1 MDRDDRTG
9 NRYHFVTTLPLSV
22 VVPARNEAET
32 IGDVVRHLLSMNW
45 VDEVVVIDNASDDD
59 TAKLAQ
65 AAGARSVYEPQPGMG
80 HAVRAGLAAATHD
93 WVMKV
98 DADLEKFNV
107 KLFSEMVNVR
117 SDEVGLI
124 KGDWTDP
131 KDNMPM
137 TRLLVKPGI
146 AWLFPGLSRLR
157 SPNTGIY
164 LVNRSL
170 IAHQEIVGDYA
181 ADLDIMVRVYA
192 TGAKVME
199 VDIGRI
205 EHDIRDVGH
214 YNKMADTIMGFLL
227 GCKDA
232 RITEELVILADE
244 ANEVLQGAV
253 GLAALRAKAGAL
265 VTVYLGDDQSKAAQ
279 GLRDA
284 LADWPTARVMPLSN
298 VGAFAP
304 RGPEKRVQ
312 ILATISEAQKVAELQ
327 ARLVAA
333 EATVKQPLLIAPTTG
348 ADNFRPDHGFDIT
361 PVLDVK
367 SNALS
372 KATLPLPC
380 TPREVFQ
387 SLGSYLN
394 KA

>member
-1 MDRDDRTG
+1 MTR
-9 NRYHFVTTLPLSV
+9 LPLSV

-32 IGDVVRHLLSMNW
+32 IEAVVRHLLSMDW
-45 VDEVVVIDNASDDD
+45 VDEVVVVDNASDDD
-59 TAKLAQ
+59 TAKLA
-65 AAGARSVYEPQPGMG
+65 AVAGAKPVYEAQPGMG

-107 KLFSEMVNVR
+107 KLFSEMVAAR
-117 SDEVGLI
+117 ESHIGLV

-146 AWLFPGLSRLR
+146 AWLFPGLSGLR

-170 IAHQEIVGDYA
+170 IAHQEIVGNYA

-192 TGAKVME
+192 AGAEVIE

-205 EHDIRDVGH
+205 EHDMRDVGH
-214 YNKMADTIMGFLL
+214 YNKMAETIMGFLL
-227 GCKDA
+227 DCKDT
-232 RITEELVILADE
+232 RITEELVVFADK
-244 ANEVLQGAV
+244 ARDVLEGCT
-253 GLAALRAKAGAL
+253 GLCALRAKSGAL
-265 VTVYLGDDQSKAAQ
+265 VTVYLGDAGSKEA
-279 GLRDA
+279 DA
-284 LADWPTARVMPLSN
+284 LQAALAPWPTARVLPLSEKDE
-298 VGAFAP
+298 FEP
-304 RGPEKRVQ
+304 KGPENRVQ
-312 ILATISEAQKVAELQ
+312 IITTAPLVHTVAEDVA
-327 ARLVAA
+327 ARLVLQGVVGNA
-333 EATVKQPLLIAPTTG
+333 PLVIVPPDDQG
-348 ADNFRPDHGFDIT
+348 AYVADHGFDMT

-367 SNALS
+367 SSALRD
-372 KATLPLPC
+372 AGLPE
-380 TPREVFQ
+380 TRQPREVFS
-387 SLGSYLN
+387 SLENQEN